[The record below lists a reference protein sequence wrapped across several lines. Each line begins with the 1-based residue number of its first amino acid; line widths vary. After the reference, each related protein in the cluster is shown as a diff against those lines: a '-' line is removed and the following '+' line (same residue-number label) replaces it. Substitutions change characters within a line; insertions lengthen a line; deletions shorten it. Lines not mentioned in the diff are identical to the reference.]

1 MSIGVSRVF
10 HLNVN
15 CSDLERSLDFY
26 RDRLGL
32 TQGAHTVPDEPQPG
46 SAFGLDAAQWDAW
59 ILNDRRG
66 FGVGTVLDL
75 LEWQVPRPAGTPYPA
90 ANHLG
95 FGRLGFASEDVDG
108 LYEQLV
114 AAGADCTGAPHD
126 IGLAG
131 APPVRAFVCADP
143 DGTLLE
149 FVTAPPG
156 REGNQLSFVAINCSN
171 LERSLEFYVDVLGC
185 TMKHR
190 FAPGPSDGS
199 ALRLGP
205 EVEWEMAYLDDPSG
219 SGTFALDL
227 VEWKTPRSDGPP
239 YTSANHLGIYRM
251 AFFTDDIDRD
261 FDGLRRAG
269 VECVTPPA
277 HLEMGPGIP
286 SLRALLF
293 PDPDG
298 TMLELIESPNA

>member
-15 CSDLERSLDFY
+15 CSDLERSLAFY

-32 TQGAHTVPDEPQPG
+32 IQGAHTVPVEPQPG
-46 SAFGLDAAQWDAW
+46 AAFGLDAVQWDAW

-75 LEWQVPRPAGTPYPA
+75 LEWQVPRPTGTPYPA

-108 LYEQLV
+108 LYERLV
-114 AAGADCTGAPHD
+114 AAGVDCTGAPHD

-131 APPVRAFVCADP
+131 APPVRAFVCTDP

-156 REGNQLSFVAINCSN
+156 REGNQLSFVAVNCSN

-227 VEWKTPRSDGPP
+227 VEWKTPRSDGPA

-261 FDGLRRAG
+261 HDGLRRAG

-277 HLEMGPGIP
+277 QLEMGPGIP

>member
-15 CSDLERSLDFY
+15 CSDLERSLTFY

-32 TQGAHTVPDEPQPG
+32 TQGAHTVPDEPQAG
-46 SAFGLDAAQWDAW
+46 GAFGLDAVQWDAW
-59 ILNDRRG
+59 ILNDGRG

-75 LEWQVPRPAGTPYPA
+75 LEWQVPRPVGTPYPA

-95 FGRLGFASEDVDG
+95 FGRLGFASDDVDG

-114 AAGADCTGAPHD
+114 AAGVDCTGAPHD

-185 TMKHR
+185 TTKHR

-227 VEWKTPRSDGPP
+227 VEWKTPRSDGSP

-261 FDGLRRAG
+261 YDGLCRAG

>member
-15 CSDLERSLDFY
+15 CSDLERSLAFY

-46 SAFGLDAAQWDAW
+46 AAFGLDAAQWDAW

-75 LEWQVPRPAGTPYPA
+75 LEWQVPRPAGAPYPA

-95 FGRLGFASEDVDG
+95 FGRLGFACDDVDG
-108 LYEQLV
+108 LYGRLV
-114 AAGADCTGAPHD
+114 AAGVDCTGAPHD

-185 TMKHR
+185 STKHR

-227 VEWKTPRSDGPP
+227 VEWKSPRSDGPP
-239 YTSANHLGIYRM
+239 YTTANHLGIYRM

-261 FDGLRRAG
+261 FEGLRRAG

-298 TMLELIESPNA
+298 TMLELIESPNT